1 MKKILLA
8 ILLLTSITLT
18 AQVKET
24 VVRMTTWTTP
34 FVEKYGVDQLI
45 RVATDS
51 VIYSLTHAVAIGQTM
66 QNVVANGWGKKIGK
80 TATSYTGTSPVSVL
94 GAAIGII
101 PDTLTSWYDKQNKG
115 ASAYS
120 WGNWANA
127 GLLTSE
133 LAAATFFPFAD
144 TTLMPWKLL
153 STSPGV
159 AALQNDSLNV
169 GIGTSTPH
177 AKLDVVGKNDSVPIA
192 SFKTLGGDS
201 MQIYSVKTNVLT
213 DPFPAPRNSIAVS
226 SKFNMA
232 LKYEDGARG
241 DTSWGEIVHT
251 DRFGNINWREGSSM
265 KANQAWG
272 WGNHADQGYV
282 KFQPWQ
288 QNYSSIYYLSNV
300 GIGIAAPQSALD
312 MGLNGVITTSGG
324 TSANWNTAYSWG
336 NHAGLYWAKSDTS
349 STLLTHT
356 RAASTYQTKLTNPVT
371 GSGVSGYIPHF
382 SGTLSIDSSA
392 VYYDAL
398 NNRLG
403 IGTTVPGTPLH
414 VSVNKA
420 AGNVAQFQNT
430 NNSGYS
436 DNLFLNT
443 TGTWKLGI
451 GYGNSTSAPLGG
463 NNYIQNSN
471 TNFVITNGSGGN
483 TAQAFFKSTGEVGI
497 GNTNPATALD
507 VTGTITA
514 TGGNST
520 LWSASQEITL
530 AQGLRWNQNIDTY
543 TRIGSIAAAA
553 RNASPGDGALPI
565 QSRMKGCLMLD
576 NGTVN
581 YYLQTDDWTKKA
593 DGTASTLTGADGQV
607 MVEIPKFYQKYVYL
621 NNTVEWWISLWPLPG
636 YTVHPAFVVGGVEK
650 SYIYIAAYE
659 GIIYDKSATRY
670 ANGLYQPAHA
680 VSFTAATKTITHLSG
695 SVATINLTGANGGT
709 GYTNNDVLTI
719 TGGTVNATAT
729 ATVTGGVVT
738 ALTLTTKGYGHTTGV
753 KATTGGTGTGC
764 TINIATLATMTN
776 PYTSLEAGDKIVCS
790 GSASNNGTFTIST
803 TGNNSFTVVESLT
816 DETYALNAVVQN
828 QRDYTATTGDKLSSV
843 SGKVPVTY
851 LTRANSRQLAKNRG
865 TGWHQMGYDE
875 ANAVELLML
884 IEYGTFYI
892 QNIAEIG
899 PGITGVG
906 DWPAYN
912 NYNPF
917 APSGNGNSIG
927 NTTGDNAGAGTC
939 AGDKA
944 KYCRYRGI
952 ENPYGHVAK
961 WIDGININNN
971 VPYVTSNHANWADD
985 TSTNYDAT
993 GVTLA
998 NSNGYQNTLVNS
1010 SRVMLPATVGGTAS
1024 STVKITDYYYQSSGW
1039 LVASL
1044 GGSAGLGASAGP
1056 WFWSLVDGSGNASR
1070 SIAAR
1075 VAF

>member
-1 MKKILLA
+1 MQEMFLVLMQHQLINMKKLSIFLLIL
-8 ILLLTSITLT
+8 IT
-18 AQVKET
+18 
-24 VVRMTTWTTP
+24 
-34 FVEKYGVDQLI
+34 I
-45 RVATDS
+45 S
-51 VIYSLTHAVAIGQTM
+51 AVAQKR
-66 QNVVANGWGKKIGK
+66 VVDTVQFVKGGKIYKIALSVG
-80 TATSYTGTSPVSVL
+80 TLSINDTSYTSGATYTASSPIRVSGTVISV
-94 GAAIGII
+94 IQ
-101 PDTLTSWYDKQNKG
+101 DTLTEWRTKQNKG
-115 ASAYS
+115 VVAY
-120 WGNWANA
+120 G
-127 GLLTSE
+127 
-133 LAAATFFPFAD
+133 
-144 TTLMPWKLL
+144 
-153 STSPGV
+153 
-159 AALQNDSLNV
+159 
-169 GIGTSTPH
+169 
-177 AKLDVVGKNDSVPIA
+177 
-192 SFKTLGGDS
+192 
-201 MQIYSVKTNVLT
+201 
-213 DPFPAPRNSIAVS
+213 
-226 SKFNMA
+226 
-232 LKYEDGARG
+232 
-241 DTSWGEIVHT
+241 
-251 DRFGNINWREGSSM
+251 
-265 KANQAWG
+265 
-272 WGNHADQGYV
+272 
-282 KFQPWQ
+282 
-288 QNYSSIYYLSNV
+288 
-300 GIGIAAPQSALD
+300 
-312 MGLNGVITTSGG
+312 
-324 TSANWNTAYSWG
+324 WG
-336 NHAGLYWAKSDTS
+336 NHAGLYWTKADTTA
-349 STLLTHT
+349 TLLTQA

-371 GSGVSGYIPHF
+371 GTGVSGYIPHF

-398 NNRLG
+398 NKRVG
-403 IGTTVPGTPLH
+403 IGTTAPAGRLDIQAEGGTSATSALI
-414 VSVNKA
+414 VRNSSGTELVRMSDN
-420 AGNVAQFQNT
+420 GNVGFGVT
-430 NNSGYS
+430 NP
-436 DNLFLNT
+436 
-443 TGTWKLGI
+443 
-451 GYGNSTSAPLGG
+451 STAIEVNG
-463 NNYIQNSN
+463 
-471 TNFVITNGSGGN
+471 VIT
-483 TAQAFFKSTGEVGI
+483 
-497 GNTNPATALD
+497 
-507 VTGTITA
+507 VTGS
-514 TGGNST
+514 GNST

-530 AQGLRWNQNIDTY
+530 AQGLRWNQNLDTY
-543 TRIGSIAAAA
+543 TRLGSIAAAA

-659 GIIYDKSATRY
+659 GIIYDNSVTRY

-680 VSFTAATKTITHLSG
+680 VSFTAATKTITHLAG

-709 GYTNNDVLTI
+709 GYTNGDVLTI

-738 ALTLTTKGYGHTTGV
+738 AVTLTTKGYGHTTGV

-816 DETYALNAVVQN
+816 DETYALNAVISN

-843 SGKVPVTY
+843 SGKVPVSY
-851 LTRANSRQLAKNRG
+851 LTRANSRKLAKNRG

-875 ANAVELLML
+875 SNAVELLML

-906 DWPAYN
+906 DWLGYN

-927 NTTGDNAGAGTC
+927 NTTGDNAGAATC

-971 VPYVTSNHANWADD
+971 VPYATSNHANWADD
-985 TSTNYDAT
+985 VTTNYDAT

-998 NSNGYQNTLVNS
+998 SSNGYQNTLVNS

-1039 LVASL
+1039 RVASL
-1044 GGSAGLGASAGP
+1044 GGGAAYGASAGP
-1056 WFWSLVDGSGNASR
+1056 WCWSLDYGSGSVSQAV
-1070 SIAAR
+1070 AAR
-1075 VAF
+1075 VAFN